1 MRSLFLEAKVYI
13 IGLGSQLLGAVES
26 CQRPRPATSTSSLLI
41 SPPAAGLEGRYLGK
55 GCSRDGVLVARPAH
69 LVPCKDEP
77 RD

>member
-41 SPPAAGLEGRYLGK
+41 SPPAASLERRVPREGVQQRWHLGGK
-55 GCSRDGVLVARPAH
+55 TCSSGPL
-69 LVPCKDEP
+69 
-77 RD
+77 

>member
-41 SPPAAGLEGRYLGK
+41 SPASLEGRVPREGVQQRWRLGGK
-55 GCSRDGVLVARPAH
+55 TCSSGPL
-69 LVPCKDEP
+69 
-77 RD
+77 